1 VYWIK
6 RFSLRKCWVNTI
18 QYNKKDQNLEK
29 NKMKK
34 FIYTVLA
41 AAAFFACQPESN
53 SELAKLQRERDSL
66 VEVQSNV
73 KSQLKLIDD
82 QIADLDTTIKFS
94 LVTAV
99 NVEPTAFNHYFK
111 VYGVVES
118 NQAITLMSETS
129 GKIEAIKVER
139 GQRVSKGQLLAILDA
154 AVLQQNKAELETA
167 LDLAQKI
174 FKKQERL
181 WVEEKIGSEV
191 QYLEAKNSK
200 ESLERKLE
208 TINAQIAMTRI
219 RAPFSGIVD
228 EIFPKEGEMA
238 SPQVAMFRLVNLS
251 SVYLTADVSEF
262 YVGKV
267 KRGTGA
273 IVEFTNLEDKVE
285 SEVIQ
290 VGNFINPNNRTFKIN
305 VALSGGANRYKPNMM
320 ASVQLNDYSKDSTI
334 VLNSRVVLETT
345 SGESFVYVVENV
357 NDNIGVVRRVLI
369 KTGPSYEGKVE
380 VLEGLGGS
388 EKVIDKG
395 SRSVK
400 SGQKVRLVK
409 D

>member
-1 VYWIK
+1 MVE
-6 RFSLRKCWVNTI
+6 LRGI
-18 QYNKKDQNLEK
+18 
-29 NKMKK
+29 
-34 FIYTVLA
+34 
-41 AAAFFACQPESN
+41 
-53 SELAKLQRERDSL
+53 
-66 VEVQSNV
+66 
-73 KSQLKLIDD
+73 
-82 QIADLDTTIKFS
+82 LDTTIKFS